1 MVHPTGVE
9 PAAHSVGGYCSIHL
23 SYGCKKSDND
33 IIYSKYDYGKYLAE
47 GLYGNN
53 FKKWLKIFENGA
65 ETVIRRKKTGLRRRK
80 VRIIY

>member
-1 MVHPTGVE
+1 MIM
-9 PAAHSVGGYCSIHL
+9 ASI
-23 SYGCKKSDND
+23 
-33 IIYSKYDYGKYLAE
+33 LAE

-65 ETVIRRKKTGLRRRK
+65 ETVIQRKKTGLRRRK